1 MALEDKIIETDCII
15 IGAGPV
21 GLFAVFQCGML
32 NMCCAVIDA
41 LPDIGGQCTALYP
54 EKPIYDIPAYPVVTG
69 EKLIENLE
77 AQAAPFHP
85 QYFLNQKVEILHENE
100 DGSWLVETTAGHQ
113 IKAKNVILAAGA
125 GAFGPNRPPLG
136 GIDVYEGT
144 SVHYMVRDKAQFKDK
159 ALVIAGGGDSAVDWA
174 LSLADVARQIYVVH
188 RRDKFR
194 AAPDNVNKMHMLH
207 EDAGKPFEL
216 VTPYQLTG
224 IQGVNGHLEN
234 ITVAT
239 MEGNERVLHADHLLA
254 FFGIVPDLS
263 ALDSW
268 GLETKGYTIV
278 VDPATCETTKKGIYA
293 IGDVAGYDGKL
304 KLILTGF
311 AEGAQAAHGAYSR
324 CYPDKALHFEY
335 STSKGVPA
343 AGQQ

>member
-1 MALEDKIIETDCII
+1 MALEDKIHHTDCII

-32 NMCCAVIDA
+32 KMRCAVIDA
-41 LPDIGGQCTALYP
+41 LPEIGGQCTALYP

-69 EKLIENLE
+69 EGLIKNLE
-77 AQAAPFHP
+77 AQAAPFEPH
-85 QYFLNQKVEILHENE
+85 YFLNQKVEILQEQP
-100 DGSWLVETTAGHQ
+100 DGQWLIETTAGHM
-113 IKAKNVILAAGA
+113 IKAPNVILAAGA

-136 GIDVYEGT
+136 GIEVYEGKH
-144 SVHYMVRDKAQFKDK
+144 VHYMVRSRETFKGQK
-159 ALVIAGGGDSAVDWA
+159 IVIAGGGDSAVDWA
-174 LSLADVARQIYVVH
+174 LSLADIASQIYVVH

-194 AAPDNVNKMHMLH
+194 AAPDNVAKMKAFH
-207 EDAGKPFEL
+207 DNPDKPFEL
-216 VTPYQLTG
+216 VTPYQLAG
-224 IQGVNGHLEN
+224 LQGVNGKLQN
-234 ITVAT
+234 IAVKT
-239 MEGNERVLHADHLLA
+239 MSGEERILDADHMLA

-268 GLETKGYTIV
+268 GLETKGHTIV
-278 VDPATCETTKKGIYA
+278 VDPATCETTKSGIYA

-324 CYPDKALHFEY
+324 CYPDEALHFEY

-343 AGQQ
+343 KG